1 MLGDNYYA
9 DVSAKTARK
18 LAAHRI
24 EILENRVKEG
34 DEAAELV
41 DQRYYSQIT
50 YLSFQEKYVKKNTLK
65 RNLKLQIEA
74 FK

>member
-74 FK
+74 FN

>member
-50 YLSFQEKYVKKNTLK
+50 YLSFQEKYVKKK
-65 RNLKLQIEA
+65 Y
-74 FK
+74 FKAKSQASN